1 MNGKKTGLFCLFAV
15 IFFGLWEIPVQA
27 AGEAERISSFEAQ
40 EESDKS
46 MAKEEIEREINREL
60 EIFFEEQMQS
70 YDMEEINRGFEQLF
84 PDFSINS
91 KEVWSF
97 IIKGEF
103 AAAVKLLWQEVK
115 QGIAGEVVSVKTL
128 LISVLV
134 LGIASAL
141 FSNFSDL
148 FSGKQVSQIGFYF
161 LYLMLMAVL
170 TKAFVMA
177 AEVAVTTMEN
187 AVLFIKLFI
196 PTWFIAVGAS
206 GGSATALFY
215 YQIMLVIAYFV
226 ETFLVKTLVPFVFS
240 YVVLA
245 LLNGI
250 WAEERLVLLLELLK
264 KGIVFTQKLA
274 MGAVTGLSLV
284 QSVILPVADGLKI
297 SALRKVVSTIPGIG
311 GVAEGVTELVIGS
324 AVLIKNSLGILLF
337 LLLLAGC
344 LLPVLKLFLI
354 GGMIKVGAALAG
366 IVSDKRIAGCADKVG
381 EGCFLLL
388 RCLFTSVTLFLIVVA
403 VVAYSFR

>member
-1 MNGKKTGLFCLFAV
+1 MNGKKT
-15 IFFGLWEIPVQA
+15 GLWEIPVQA

-141 FSNFSDL
+141 FSNFQTFFQGNRFRRSD
-148 FSGKQVSQIGFYF
+148 F
-161 LYLMLMAVL
+161 
-170 TKAFVMA
+170 
-177 AEVAVTTMEN
+177 
-187 AVLFIKLFI
+187 
-196 PTWFIAVGAS
+196 
-206 GGSATALFY
+206 
-215 YQIMLVIAYFV
+215 
-226 ETFLVKTLVPFVFS
+226 TFFTL
-240 YVVLA
+240 
-245 LLNGI
+245 
-250 WAEERLVLLLELLK
+250 
-264 KGIVFTQKLA
+264 
-274 MGAVTGLSLV
+274 
-284 QSVILPVADGLKI
+284 
-297 SALRKVVSTIPGIG
+297 
-311 GVAEGVTELVIGS
+311 
-324 AVLIKNSLGILLF
+324 
-337 LLLLAGC
+337 C
-344 LLPVLKLFLI
+344 
-354 GGMIKVGAALAG
+354 
-366 IVSDKRIAGCADKVG
+366 
-381 EGCFLLL
+381 
-388 RCLFTSVTLFLIVVA
+388 
-403 VVAYSFR
+403 